1 MFHLDRPVRPGRI
14 QGWRPVVSQRQ
25 LPAEDARPKL
35 SALPQTAEPRRPQ
48 TGTLGVGTTM
58 KLKLARDALIVTIL
72 VLFGALLAF
81 GQDKLDFLG
90 ATSCSCKIESVADN
104 RGDFN
109 GYQVAVGVQY
119 QDPPKMR
126 WNRTMQLFR

>member
-1 MFHLDRPVRPGRI
+1 M
-14 QGWRPVVSQRQ
+14 
-25 LPAEDARPKL
+25 
-35 SALPQTAEPRRPQ
+35 
-48 TGTLGVGTTM
+48 
-58 KLKLARDALIVTIL
+58 KLARDALIVTIF

-119 QDPPKMR
+119 QDPHKMR
-126 WNRTMQLFR
+126 WNRTMQLFRPEDRIRRFIW